1 MATPKTLTKIAMVEN
16 VNEMV
21 DWTLEQIDNHGKVS
35 NKTNLQLRL
44 ICEEILVNTSSY
56 AYLSDE
62 NGKMTV
68 NVDFDDEDN
77 EIIIS
82 FTDFG
87 KEFNPLAKEDPDIN
101 QDVMERQIGG
111 LGIFT
116 VKKFSDDVSWTRENN
131 MNKLTI
137 KKAYDKGNN

>member
-1 MATPKTLTKIAMVEN
+1 MAEPITLTKKAKVEN

-21 DWTLEQIDNHGKVS
+21 DWALEQIDKHGQVS
-35 NKTNLQLRL
+35 AKTNLQLRL
-44 ICEEILVNTSSY
+44 ICEEILVNISSY
-56 AYLSDE
+56 AYLADE
-62 NGKMTV
+62 NGEMTV
-68 NVDFDDEDN
+68 NVSFDDDNN

-101 QDVMERQIGG
+101 QDAMERQIGG

-116 VKKFSDDVSWTRENN
+116 VKKFSDDVSWERENN

-137 KKAYDKGNN
+137 KKAFDTKK